1 MCAKYHCVKKQ
12 KLKIWSNLEHL
23 SVFKALFMDNPEPN
37 ARTIHSTNGYNL
49 PFFEGHRGDDPEQ
62 NTGMIHASNPEYQ
75 GVTNNL
81 VFEYY

>member
-1 MCAKYHCVKKQ
+1 
-12 KLKIWSNLEHL
+12 
-23 SVFKALFMDNPEPN
+23 MDNPEPN